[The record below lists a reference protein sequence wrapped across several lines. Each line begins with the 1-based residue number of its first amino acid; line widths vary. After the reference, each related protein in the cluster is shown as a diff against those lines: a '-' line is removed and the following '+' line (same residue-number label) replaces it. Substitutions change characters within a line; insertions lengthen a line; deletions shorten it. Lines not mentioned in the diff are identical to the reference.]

1 MRQLSS
7 STFGPSVIGRADG
20 EERHHEEVNAR
31 HGRGFDMTQK
41 TIVCCHIAA
50 GFAVVFASA
59 ISDTQAQ
66 PIVRVE
72 DCGKTAVFECAA
84 SGQLM
89 GGASHPYH
97 PYHYGKRAHHI
108 YLYPSYD
115 QPTRDRERL
124 WNDP

>member
-1 MRQLSS
+1 MRK
-7 STFGPSVIGRADG
+7 I
-20 EERHHEEVNAR
+20 NAR
-31 HGRGFDMTQK
+31 HGRGCDMTQK
-41 TIVCCHIAA
+41 MMARGQIAV

-89 GGASHPYH
+89 GGASRPYH
-97 PYHYGKRAHHI
+97 YGHYGKRAHHI

-115 QPTRDRERL
+115 QPTREREWL

>member
-1 MRQLSS
+1 
-7 STFGPSVIGRADG
+7 
-20 EERHHEEVNAR
+20 
-31 HGRGFDMTQK
+31 MTRK
-41 TIVCCHIAA
+41 TIACCQIAA

-66 PIVRVE
+66 PIVRVD

-89 GGASHPYH
+89 RGVSHPYH
-97 PYHYGKRAHHI
+97 PYYPYHYGRRAHHI
-108 YLYPSYD
+108 YHYHSYD
-115 QPTRDRERL
+115 QPTRDRENL